1 MTRRHPPA
9 RRCRTPLP
17 TSPLK
22 GGRREGGG
30 GSPPGPAS
38 GANARPPGCA
48 PPPWKGG
55 EERAAAARAP
65 ARRQCCRRAVAK
77 FPNAIAPGEVG
88 RGVDPGAR
96 RPGLSGCA
104 GVPKARIPTL
114 APDPTDGDRSRFAR
128 CRRDA
133 GAPRNMLRS
142 IGGLSRTSKRM
153 SVRDPPPSLPP
164 GRGEESGRR
173 IPRPHHH
180 RRAGARGR
188 RLPSSPLQ
196 GGGREGAAAA
206 PPGQPVLARTVST
219 MRATEGSASRS
230 RFSAAGSG
238 TCGAVMRTIGPSR
251 S

>member
-104 GVPKARIPTL
+104 GVPPARRAEGPH
-114 APDPTDGDRSRFAR
+114 PYPRSRPYRWGSFAFCAMPAR
-128 CRRDA
+128 HRRTQEHA
-133 GAPRNMLRS
+133 AFHR
-142 IGGLSRTSKRM
+142 RTLTDKQAH
-153 SVRDPPPSLPP
+153 VREGPPSQPPPWKGGGVRASDTSPTSP
-164 GRGEESGRR
+164 S
-173 IPRPHHH
+173 PC
-180 RRAGARGR
+180 RRAGP
-188 RLPSSPLQ
+188 PSSLLPPSGGRP
-196 GGGREGAAAA
+196 GGGPLRRRRVSPYWLGPSPRCARPRAA
-206 PPGQPVLARTVST
+206 PAVR
-219 MRATEGSASRS
+219 GSRPP
-230 RFSAAGSG
+230 AAGR
-238 TCGAVMRTIGPSR
+238 AGP
-251 S
+251 